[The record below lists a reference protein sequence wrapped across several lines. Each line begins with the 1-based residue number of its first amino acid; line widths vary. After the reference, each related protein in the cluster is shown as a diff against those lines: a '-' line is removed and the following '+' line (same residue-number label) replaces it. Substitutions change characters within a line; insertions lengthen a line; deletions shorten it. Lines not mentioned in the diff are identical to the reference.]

1 MTQAG
6 PKQRITVDLPWDDFK
21 EIKALPMSINAF
33 MVQAAH
39 EKLERERQE
48 KEQGT

>member
-6 PKQRITVDLPWDDFK
+6 PKQRITVDLPWELYRWLQTLDQS
-21 EIKALPMSINAF
+21 MNTVV
-33 MVQAAH
+33 VQAVT
-39 EKLERERQE
+39 KERERQE